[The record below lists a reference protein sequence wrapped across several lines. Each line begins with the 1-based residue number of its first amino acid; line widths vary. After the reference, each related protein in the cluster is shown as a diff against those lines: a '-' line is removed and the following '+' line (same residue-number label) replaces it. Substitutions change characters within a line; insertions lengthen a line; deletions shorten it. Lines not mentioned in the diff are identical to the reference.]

1 MIESPVNQDSSSGT
15 LSNNDAAVV
24 KSYGLKGAL
33 WGALIGAVLSLGLF
47 WLTRSYFSF
56 LLVLV
61 VTVYGYTLRPGLRTP
76 GLKSRW

>member
-1 MIESPVNQDSSSGT
+1 VG
-15 LSNNDAAVV
+15 NNDAAMV

-33 WGALIGAVLSLGLF
+33 WGALIGGVLSIGLL
-47 WLTRSYFSF
+47 WLTGSYFSF

-61 VTVYGYTLRPGLRTP
+61 VAAYGYVLRPGLRKP